1 MLEGQDFIDD
11 FLCGP
16 DSFATRLDHSRRLQQ
31 VWAEMYPGMVDGW
44 EDFKTIGYAPQR
56 FKTRSDILGKCCV
69 KLIKVFGFYK
79 VLSDDPDPS
88 HREDKIWGTEKL
100 TKWCNYNG
108 FKKFVNFGI
117 DADYATITYN
127 FRSLPQ
133 DRRASDIAIDAG
145 KLLETLDVVDAVLRE
160 GRAFMSGPDNN
171 TYTGIMLMHLK
182 GDFRAYFGHRTGVIG
197 RPSDP
202 AEYGR
207 ALDECQEYARQ
218 VADMCK
224 MLWEAHFPHF
234 EWRAKFGCYNCS
246 ETKGPDALRIGCL
259 RDIANAERVCPDKA
273 AQQFE
278 SMLPVSKT
286 LRKRFECNIKIWT
299 ELSEAC
305 RERPAAQFLPSRREF
320 LACTFSYL
328 CMLDKTS
335 ECERNCSIVQLI
347 EEKRRERKCDIVTLT
362 ETVKIAL
369 EIPDDLEQLLIRV
382 KTRTGCM
389 DWKCREL
396 LQQAQRNYA
405 EFYGERALQAR
416 KADGEQR
423 TTSKASIRLPPVVI
437 AKAPTAKRPLIE
449 RKLAWSASVGQIR
462 ADSKATSRFQM
473 LTGASVITHPLA
485 HPLNITRPTSSIDR
499 INFLKPLQ
507 RSEFVCVLGASFVH
521 PTVTQRSPMR
531 LSSLLHGRQSQM
543 PRSR

>member
-1 MLEGQDFIDD
+1 
-11 FLCGP
+11 
-16 DSFATRLDHSRRLQQ
+16 
-31 VWAEMYPGMVDGW
+31 
-44 EDFKTIGYAPQR
+44 
-56 FKTRSDILGKCCV
+56 
-69 KLIKVFGFYK
+69 
-79 VLSDDPDPS
+79 
-88 HREDKIWGTEKL
+88 
-100 TKWCNYNG
+100 
-108 FKKFVNFGI
+108 
-117 DADYATITYN
+117 
-127 FRSLPQ
+127 
-133 DRRASDIAIDAG
+133 
-145 KLLETLDVVDAVLRE
+145 
-160 GRAFMSGPDNN
+160 
-171 TYTGIMLMHLK
+171 
-182 GDFRAYFGHRTGVIG
+182 
-197 RPSDP
+197 
-202 AEYGR
+202 
-207 ALDECQEYARQ
+207 
-218 VADMCK
+218 
-224 MLWEAHFPHF
+224 
-234 EWRAKFGCYNCS
+234 
-246 ETKGPDALRIGCL
+246 
-259 RDIANAERVCPDKA
+259 
-273 AQQFE
+273 
-278 SMLPVSKT
+278 
-286 LRKRFECNIKIWT
+286 
-299 ELSEAC
+299 
-305 RERPAAQFLPSRREF
+305 
-320 LACTFSYL
+320 
-328 CMLDKTS
+328 MLDKTS
-335 ECERNCSIVQLI
+335 ECERNFSIVQLI

-449 RKLAWSASVGQIR
+449 RKLAWSASVGQMR

-521 PTVTQRSPMR
+521 PTVTQRSPMC